1 MMHRFEVA
9 NIKCGGCARSID
21 KALRNDPRVT
31 GVDVD
36 VENGVVSVQAGDD
49 ARESLRAEL
58 LRLGYPEAGSVAGLQ
73 ALAAK
78 GKSFVSCAIGRFGEG

>member
-1 MMHRFEVA
+1 MHLFEVV